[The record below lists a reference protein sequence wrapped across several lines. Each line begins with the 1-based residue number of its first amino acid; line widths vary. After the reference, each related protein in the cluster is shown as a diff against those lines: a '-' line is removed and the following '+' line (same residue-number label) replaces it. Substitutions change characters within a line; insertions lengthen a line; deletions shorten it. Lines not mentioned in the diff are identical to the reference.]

1 MDIRDET
8 LIHLTREQVI
18 VRSALKWLLVRE
30 AKKSDDIDAVLRDA
44 SSAIGKTIAQLSM
57 SEGEKGPLQEG
68 LDQLIAEARL
78 DAQK

>member
-8 LIHLTREQVI
+8 LIHLTREQI
-18 VRSALKWLLVRE
+18 ITRSALKWLLARE
-30 AKKSDDIDAVLRDA
+30 AKKSDDIDSVLKDA
-44 SSAIGKTIAQLSM
+44 SDLIGKTIAQLSM
-57 SEGEKGPLQEG
+57 SEVEKGPLQEG